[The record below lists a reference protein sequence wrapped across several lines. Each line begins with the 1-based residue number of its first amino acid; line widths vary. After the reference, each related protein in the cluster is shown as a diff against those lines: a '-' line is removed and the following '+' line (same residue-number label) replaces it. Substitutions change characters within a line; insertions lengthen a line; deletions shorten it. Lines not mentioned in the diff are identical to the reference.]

1 MPQSEVRLTIASD
14 SLRRLPEGALYSER
28 SGQARVE
35 VSRKA
40 ATATEPE
47 RIYVWAS
54 CDSLALQCER
64 YERTIRNMK
73 RSAGAAAST
82 AEKAQSAETRSATE
96 KEKRQGGGGTP
107 LKWYLM
113 GVLTGLLLARA
124 KKIIPIIKKAIV
136 K

>member
-1 MPQSEVRLTIASD
+1 MPESAVRMTIASD
-14 SLRRLPEGALYSER
+14 SLRRLPEGAVYADK
-28 SGQARVE
+28 SGQAHVS

-47 RIYVWAS
+47 YIYVYAS

-73 RSAGAAAST
+73 RSAGASAS
-82 AEKAQSAETRSATE
+82 EQKAQSAETHSATE
-96 KEKRQGGGGTP
+96 KEARRGGGGTP
-107 LKWYLM
+107 LKWYLT
-113 GVLTGLLLARA
+113 GILTGLLLPSA
-124 KKIIPIIKKAIV
+124 KKIISTIKKAIV